1 MSTLTTAPTTAGP
14 DLTALTTAAA
24 QAARILARSSA
35 ETRAGWLN
43 AIADS
48 LDAHRDEL
56 VAIADAETH
65 LGLPR
70 LTGEVGRTTGQLRLF
85 ARVLRDGGYLE
96 ATIDHANP
104 ASTPPAPDLRRVL
117 VPLGPIAV
125 FSASNF
131 PFAFSVAGGDTAS
144 ALAVGCPV
152 IVKAHSGHIRLSHR
166 TAELVTEA
174 LRTAGAP
181 DGSFALIE
189 GREAGIALV
198 QDPRITAVSFTGS
211 VAGGRALFDVASA
224 RPEPIPFYGELGSIN
239 PVVITA
245 AAAADRGT
253 ELAAGLAG
261 SFTLGAGQFCTK
273 PGVVFIPA
281 GAGFEAALVTA
292 VGDRAPQR
300 MLTDRIDDAFTA
312 GITALAGHTGVEVLL
327 SPTTGT
333 DAAADARAAVIA
345 TDAAAGTRPAVIA
358 TDAAAGTRPAV
369 IATSAAAVL
378 ADPHTLLEE
387 VFGPTTLLVRY
398 TGTAELDE
406 VLRVLPGSLTA
417 TLHAEPG
424 DDTEL
429 IVERLAHRAGRV
441 LFAGWPTG
449 VAVNWAQHHGGPW
462 PATTTPHTS
471 VGATAVRRFLRPLAF
486 QDAPESSLP
495 PALHD
500 ANPLGIPRR
509 VDGVLT
515 R

>member
-1 MSTLTTAPTTAGP
+1 MNTTTTAPTTAGT
-14 DLTALTTAAA
+14 DLTALTAAA
-24 QAARILARSSA
+24 TEAARILARSST
-35 ETRAGWLN
+35 ETRAGWLE
-43 AIADS
+43 AIADR

-56 VAIADAETH
+56 VTIADAETH
-65 LGLPR
+65 LGVPR

-96 ATIDHANP
+96 ATIDHATP
-104 ASTPPAPDLRRVL
+104 AGTPPGPDLRRLL
-117 VPLGPIAV
+117 VPLGPVAV

-152 IVKAHSGHIRLSHR
+152 IVKAHSGHLRLSRR
-166 TAELVTEA
+166 TAELVTGA
-174 LRTAGAP
+174 LRDARAP
-181 DGSFALIE
+181 AGSFALID

-198 QDPRITAVSFTGS
+198 RDARITAVSFTGS
-211 VAGGRALFDVASA
+211 VAGGRALFDVAAA

-245 AAAADRGT
+245 AAVAARGAD
-253 ELAAGLAG
+253 LAAGLAG

-281 GAGFEAALVTA
+281 GSGFEAAVVAA

-300 MLTDRIDDAFTA
+300 MLTDRIDDAFAA
-312 GITALAGHTGVEVLL
+312 GVATLGGHTGVEVLL
-327 SPTTGT
+327 GSAHNGGAG
-333 DAAADARAAVIA
+333 DGGALDNSARDGIADASAGVRPAVVATTAAAVIA
-345 TDAAAGTRPAVIA
+345 
-358 TDAAAGTRPAV
+358 
-369 IATSAAAVL
+369 
-378 ADPHTLLEE
+378 DPDTLLEE

-398 TGTAELDE
+398 TDAAELDE
-406 VLRVLPGSLTA
+406 VLRALPGSLTA

-424 DDTEL
+424 DDTGL

-495 PALHD
+495 EALHD

-509 VDGVLT
+509 VNGVLT
-515 R
+515 L

>member
-1 MSTLTTAPTTAGP
+1 MSTTTTAPTTTTGT
-14 DLTALTTAAA
+14 DLVALTTAAA

-35 ETRAGWLN
+35 ETRAGWLE

-65 LGLPR
+65 LGVPR

-104 ASTPPAPDLRRVL
+104 ASTPPAPDLRRLL

-152 IVKAHSGHIRLSHR
+152 IVKAHSGHIRLSRR

-174 LRTAGAP
+174 LHAAGAP
-181 DGSFALIE
+181 DGSFALID

-245 AAAADRGT
+245 AAAAARGT
-253 ELAAGLAG
+253 DLAAGLAG

-281 GAGFEAALVTA
+281 ETGFEAALVTA
-292 VGDRAPQR
+292 VGDRAPQP

-312 GITALAGHTGVEVLL
+312 GVTTLGEHAGVEVLL
-327 SPTTGT
+327 SPDANPGT
-333 DAAADARAAVIA
+333 A
-345 TDAAAGTRPAVIA
+345 TDAAAGARPAVIA
-358 TDAAAGTRPAV
+358 TTAAAV
-369 IATSAAAVL
+369 IA
-378 ADPHTLLEE
+378 DPDTLLEE

-495 PALHD
+495 AALHD

-515 R
+515 L

>member
-1 MSTLTTAPTTAGP
+1 MSSTTTTPTSATDQIGADQAG
-14 DLTALTTAAA
+14 AQTTAAELA
-24 QAARILARSSA
+24 ALTAAATEAARILARSST
-35 ETRAGWLN
+35 ETRAGWLE
-43 AIADS
+43 AIADR

-56 VAIADAETH
+56 VTIADAETH
-65 LGLPR
+65 LGVPR

-96 ATIDHANP
+96 ATIDHARP
-104 ASTPPAPDLRRVL
+104 DSTPPAPDLRRLL

-152 IVKAHSGHIRLSHR
+152 IVKAHSGHIRLSRR
-166 TAELVTEA
+166 TAELVTAA
-174 LRTAGAP
+174 LRDAGAP
-181 DGSFALIE
+181 AGSFALIH
-189 GREAGIALV
+189 GREAGITLV
-198 QDPRITAVSFTGS
+198 QDAGITAVSFTGS

-245 AAAADRGT
+245 AAGAARGAD
-253 ELAAGLAG
+253 LAAGLAG

-273 PGVVFIPA
+273 PGVVFVPA
-281 GAGFEAALVTA
+281 GTGFEAAVVAA

-312 GITALAGHTGVEVLL
+312 GVAALGGHTGVEVLL
-327 SPTTGT
+327 APDAGPDTT
-333 DAAADARAAVIA
+333 
-345 TDAAAGTRPAVIA
+345 AGV
-358 TDAAAGTRPAV
+358 RPAV
-369 IATSAAAVL
+369 IATSAAAVI
-378 ADPHTLLEE
+378 ADPQALLEE

-398 TGTAELDE
+398 SDAAELDR

-417 TLHAEPG
+417 TLHAEVG

-441 LFAGWPTG
+441 LFSGWPTG

-495 PALHD
+495 EALHD

-509 VDGVLT
+509 VNGVLT
-515 R
+515 L

>member
-1 MSTLTTAPTTAGP
+1 MSTTTATTETTTIGTTTA
-14 DLTALTTAAA
+14 DLTVLTETAAG
-24 QAARILARSSA
+24 AARILARSTA
-35 ETRAGWLN
+35 ATRADWLE
-43 AIADS
+43 AVADR
-48 LDAHRDEL
+48 LDAARDEL
-56 VAIADAETH
+56 VAIADEETH
-65 LGLPR
+65 LGVPR
-70 LTGEVGRTTGQLRLF
+70 LTGEVARTTGQLRLF
-85 ARVLRDGGYLE
+85 ARVIRDGGYLE

-104 ASTPPAPDLRRVL
+104 DSTPPAPDLRRLL

-152 IVKAHSGHIRLSHR
+152 IVKAHSGHARLSRR

-174 LRTAGAP
+174 LRSAGAP

-198 QDPRITAVSFTGS
+198 NDPRITAVSFTGS

-239 PVVITA
+239 PVVITP
-245 AAAADRGT
+245 AAADARGGD
-253 ELAAGLAG
+253 LAAGLAG

-273 PGVVFIPA
+273 PGVVFVPA
-281 GAGFEAALVTA
+281 GAGFEDALVAA
-292 VGDRAPQR
+292 VGERDPQR
-300 MLTDRIDDAFTA
+300 MLTDRIDEAYA
-312 GITALAGHTGVEVLL
+312 SGVSALGDHEGVEILL
-327 SPTTGT
+327 SPGAGS
-333 DAAADARAAVIA
+333 DAGV
-345 TDAAAGTRPAVIA
+345 RPAV
-358 TDAAAGTRPAV
+358 V
-369 IATSAAAVL
+369 ATSAAAVT
-378 ADPHTLLEE
+378 ADPEALLEE

-398 TGTAELDE
+398 TDASELDGA
-406 VLRVLPGSLTA
+406 LRALPGSLTA
-417 TLHAEPG
+417 TLHAEAG
-424 DDTEL
+424 DDTDL
-429 IVERLAHRAGRV
+429 IVERLAGRAGRV
-441 LFAGWPTG
+441 LFTGWPTG

-495 PALHD
+495 EALHE

-515 R
+515 VSP